1 MKVSFNQP
9 ARYKIAASV
18 ASAAIGM
25 ALLVGAA
32 CSSDAAGPAPVAN
45 VITIHGAD
53 FSYDAPATIPAGMTT
68 VNFVNDG
75 PALHQAQ
82 IVRLD
87 SGKTITDLKT
97 AFEDARSVAY
107 LGSAAWRSQRRRS
120 GADR

>member
-1 MKVSFNQP
+1 
-9 ARYKIAASV
+9 
-18 ASAAIGM
+18 M
-25 ALLVGAA
+25 ALLASGA
-32 CSSDAAGPAPVAN
+32 CSSDAARRAPMAN
-45 VITIHGAD
+45 VITVHGAD
-53 FSYDAPATIPAGMTT
+53 FSYDARATIPAGITT
-68 VNFVNDG
+68 ANFVNDG
-75 PALHQAQ
+75 PSLHQAQ